1 MAFDKAVNR
10 LTNSDN
16 LMNLAYILGGFVVTE
31 QVTRRVGENF
41 EGDLGQNIPDEA
53 YGVVTAGAFY
63 GYGSKVFNQSTANM
77 MAMGSLVH
85 TADEL
90 SNRVGVSAQNLTGD
104 L

>member
-1 MAFDKAVNR
+1 MPFDNAVNR

-31 QVTRRVGENF
+31 QVSQRLGENI
-41 EGDLGQNIPDEA
+41 EGDLGTNIPDEA

-63 GYGSKVFNQSTANM
+63 GYGNKVFNQSTANM

-90 SNRVGVSAQNLTGD
+90 SNRVGVTAGNLTGG